1 MTRRVRR
8 EDPQEPERRTNWTLI
23 LLLGGLVLL
32 VLIVAYLATARDT
45 NPDRLTNSEVSTAA
59 APDNGKLCAGKGTYE
74 SIKAELFRQAAQL
87 RGSDQQAYDQLSGT
101 AVVRMENPVME
112 SENSTTGAVNCSGS
126 LSLDLP
132 PGIAV
137 ADGRRTLMSDI
148 DYSVQPGV
156 DGASPT
162 VVLGNAG
169 AIVDPLSKLV
179 RVAEAPETATKTE
192 VNGVSPEDVES
203 NSAAPENAN
212 PISPAPAQPQANLN
226 CANAKTRSE
235 ALVCSDPGLAAL
247 DRTVTGRYSRALDG
261 ASPDQRI
268 LLRDTARR
276 FTVYRDRC
284 TDRQCVA
291 DAYVGRMREIRDIM
305 EGRWQPP
312 R

>member
-1 MTRRVRR
+1 MTRRARR
-8 EDPQEPERRTNWTLI
+8 EDPQEHEQRTNWTLI

-32 VLIVAYLATARDT
+32 ILIVAYLATARDT

-59 APDNGKLCAGKGTYE
+59 APDNEKLCAGKGTYE
-74 SIKAELFRQAAQL
+74 LIKAELFRQAAQL

-126 LSLDLP
+126 ISLDLP

-148 DYSVQPGV
+148 DYSVQPGS
-156 DGASPT
+156 DGASRT
-162 VVLGNAG
+162 VVLGNAE
-169 AIVDPLSKLV
+169 AIVGPLSKLV
-179 RVAEAPETATKTE
+179 RVAQAPEGATESET
-192 VNGVSPEDVES
+192 NGASAEDIES
-203 NSAAPENAN
+203 NSAVPETAN
-212 PISPAPAQPQANLN
+212 PISPAPAPPQANLN

-235 ALVCSDPGLAAL
+235 ALICSDPGLAAL

-261 ASPDQRI
+261 AAPDQRI

-276 FTVYRDRC
+276 FTAFRDRC

-305 EGRWQPP
+305 EGNWQPP

>member
-132 PGIAV
+132 PAIAV

-179 RVAEAPETATKTE
+179 RVAEVPRHVE
-192 VNGVSPEDVES
+192 VPARLGDRGVDGVVEQVV
-203 NSAAPENAN
+203 ADDEVRAGRERGRREP
-212 PISPAPAQPQANLN
+212 
-226 CANAKTRSE
+226 
-235 ALVCSDPGLAAL
+235 
-247 DRTVTGRYSRALDG
+247 DREREH
-261 ASPDQRI
+261 
-268 LLRDTARR
+268 
-276 FTVYRDRC
+276 
-284 TDRQCVA
+284 DRQPA
-291 DAYVGRMREIRDIM
+291 AERHEPASKR
-305 EGRWQPP
+305 
-312 R
+312 